1 LVLVV
6 QEVQRFFAPARRPSP
21 ATVAV
26 ATPTPRRTTQPVQVT
41 SPKATAS
48 PPTLSSATSQ
58 APAKPVNFS
67 GKWVGSFSETIEGN
81 VYQYRYTL
89 ELSQQGAAISGR
101 STIEKEDD
109 PGTFA
114 RFLVRGQVLQNAE
127 VPAVKIAEDLFGAQ
141 NLHAGGAAAPRTTEL
156 SYFLSQDLEYL
167 EGEWVDRRASSGGV
181 SGTVKLTRQP

>member
-1 LVLVV
+1 LN
-6 QEVQRFFAPARRPSP
+6 
-21 ATVAV
+21 
-26 ATPTPRRTTQPVQVT
+26 
-41 SPKATAS
+41 
-48 PPTLSSATSQ
+48 LSSTTSQ

-67 GKWVGSFSETIEGN
+67 GKWVGSFSEAIEGN

-89 ELSQQGAAISGR
+89 ELSQQGTALSGR

-109 PGTFA
+109 PDTFA
-114 RFLVRGQVLQNAE
+114 RFLVRGQVLQSAG

-156 SYFLSQDLEYL
+156 SYSSSPEQEYL
-167 EGEWVDRRASSGGV
+167 EGQWVDRRDSSGEV